1 MSLDARYAALVSR
14 LRATGRREQL
24 ITAMAG
30 LAAAAALSSVVV
42 TAVILAEAWLHGSM
56 QIRTMLWWTW
66 LVSTGAAVGLLAGPS
81 LLRLAGIVKRDD
93 VDALARRVGNAY
105 DDVHDGLLNA
115 LQLHRGTVGSA
126 ELSTAGVNTLFT
138 VAEPKDFSV
147 IIDRQRLRRGILV
160 MLPALILAVALP
172 AVWPASLGA
181 AWERLVRHD
190 ESFLPPAPYS
200 LRVTAS
206 AATVM
211 RGTTVKLTVTASGT
225 APSTVTVWVRDASS
239 ERFQPFTV
247 RMDSANTYHH
257 VLPGLTAS
265 VAYYAEGAWLETG
278 VRTDTGYVSVT
289 DRPLIRTLAGRVLPP
304 SYAGL
309 GPMALSLTQ
318 ADITTLVGSTVDL
331 SITSSKDLASASI
344 ILTGTDTTAADTS
357 IVRMQ
362 VKGAMASGRFTVQRS
377 GQYMLRI
384 VDARGQTNADP
395 VAYRILAFDDG
406 SPTIAMIEPTADA
419 EVDQRAILPL
429 TVAIADDYGFAWL
442 RLHYRLLKSRYA
454 QPDKAYRSIDIPV
467 APGQTSLDVDYVWN
481 LSKVGISPE
490 DVYEFYLEVAD
501 NDRVRGPKT
510 ARTSPMTVRLPSLE
524 EVFAETDKA
533 HDDMAKELRE
543 IAREAEE
550 VRKEAEQVQREL
562 AKQQSNPQTKQQAD
576 WKEKKQ
582 AQELQAKQEAL
593 QKRMEQMQQKLEDMT
608 EKLQQNQA
616 ISQETLEKYMEL
628 QKLMQQVNSPELK
641 RMQEEQ
647 RKAMEQMSPEELREA
662 MKNMTFDEEQF
673 KKSIERTL
681 NLLKRIQAE
690 QKADELQKRAEE
702 LARRQDELR
711 QQSQNTNPQNKQ
723 ARDEIAKKQQ
733 ELQKD
738 LDKLSNEANDLEK
751 LMKELGD
758 MPTDKMQAAQRELD
772 KQNTQQQMQQAQQN
786 AEKGDMDQAAEQQ
799 KNASQNLQRFAQQM
813 KDLKRDMKR
822 RGAKEAMRQMQR
834 SMNDMLD
841 LSKQQ
846 EELRDQA
853 NQLDPSSSQFSDLA
867 RKQQRTRE
875 AMQNLANSMM
885 QLAQKSFSV
894 TPEMAEDM
902 GNALQGMQ
910 EAMQNLQERRGQQS
924 GQSMQK
930 AMSSMNSAIQKMS
943 QSLGQMMAGEGEK
956 QGGPGGSPGMG
967 KGKGKSP
974 FQQLQEL
981 ADQQQNINQG
991 TQQMG
996 QGGQQ
1001 MSEQQRAEM
1010 GRMAQQQGR
1019 ALKAMEE
1026 LEREAREISGPKK
1039 PVGDL
1044 SKIAED
1050 MREVMSDLQSGT
1062 VNQETRMRQ
1071 DRILSRLLDA
1081 SRSINDR
1088 DYEKTREARVG
1099 QDVKRKSPD
1108 GLDYERLQARQR
1120 ATREMQQQLRDAYT
1134 KDYENLIRLYFEALQ
1149 RQGGVQR

>member
-1 MSLDARYAALVSR
+1 
-14 LRATGRREQL
+14 
-24 ITAMAG
+24 
-30 LAAAAALSSVVV
+30 
-42 TAVILAEAWLHGSM
+42 
-56 QIRTMLWWTW
+56 
-66 LVSTGAAVGLLAGPS
+66 
-81 LLRLAGIVKRDD
+81 
-93 VDALARRVGNAY
+93 AY
-105 DDVHDGLLNA
+105 DDVRDGLVNA
-115 LQLHRGTVGSA
+115 LQLHRGTAGSEA
-126 ELSTAGVNTLFT
+126 LSQAGASQFFAA
-138 VAEPKDFSV
+138 AEPKDFSV
-147 IIDRQRLRRGILV
+147 IIDRQRLRRALLFL
-160 MLPALILAVALP
+160 LPTIVLATALP
-172 AVWPASLGA
+172 AVWPSTLGA

-190 ESFLPPAPYS
+190 ESFLPPPPYALH
-200 LRVTAS
+200 LRTDAS
-206 AATVM
+206 TVM
-211 RGTTVKLTVTASGT
+211 RGTTVHVTVTAKGT
-225 APSTVTVWVRDASS
+225 APQTITVWVRDAASD
-239 ERFQPFTV
+239 RFQPFTV
-247 RMDSANTYHH
+247 RMDSANTYKHI
-257 VLPGLTAS
+257 LPGLTAS
-265 VAYYAEGAWLETG
+265 VACYAEGAWLETG
-278 VRTDTGYVSVT
+278 VRTDTTYVTVT
-289 DRPLIRTLAGRVLPP
+289 DRPLIRTLAGRVMPP

-309 GPMALSLTQ
+309 APTPLTLTQ
-318 ADITTLVGSTVDL
+318 ADITTLTGSTVDL
-331 SITSSKDLASASI
+331 SITSNKNLAKAT
-344 ILTGTDTTAADTS
+344 ILIMGTDTTSADTTT
-357 IVRMQ
+357 IAMQ

-377 GQYMLRI
+377 GQYMVRI
-384 VDARGQTNADP
+384 TDARGEQNADP
-395 VAYRILAFDDG
+395 VAYRIIAFDDG
-406 SPTIAMIEPTADA
+406 APTIAMIEPTRDA

-442 RLHYRLLKSRYA
+442 RLHYRLVKSRYA
-454 QPDKAYRSIDIPV
+454 QPETNYTSVDIPFS
-467 APGQTSLDVDYVWN
+467 AGGTSADIDYVWN
-481 LSKVGISPE
+481 LGKAGISPE
-490 DVYEFYLEVAD
+490 DVYEFYVEVAD

-510 ARTSPMTVRLPSLE
+510 ARTTTMTVRLPSLD

-533 HDDMAKELRE
+533 HDDISKELRE
-543 IAREAEE
+543 VAREAEE

-562 AKQQSNPQTKQQAD
+562 AKQQSQPQTKQQAD

-582 AQELQAKQEAL
+582 AQELAAKQEAL
-593 QKRMEQMQQKLEDMT
+593 QKRMEQMQQKMEDMT
-608 EKLQQNQA
+608 QKLQQNQA

-628 QKLMQQVNSPELK
+628 QKLMQEVNSPELK

-647 RKAMEQMSPEELREA
+647 KKAMEQMSPEELREA

-690 QKADELQKRAEE
+690 QKADELQKRAED
-702 LARRQDELR
+702 LAQRQEELR
-711 QQSQNTNPQNKQ
+711 QQAQNTNPQNKQ
-723 ARDEIAKKQQ
+723 ARDEIAKQQQ

-738 LDKLSNEANDLEK
+738 LDKLAKETDDLDK

-758 MPTDKMQAAQRELD
+758 MPMDKMDAAKRELD
-772 KQNTQQQMQQAQQN
+772 KQNTQQQMQKAEQN
-786 AEKGDMDQAAEQQ
+786 AEQGDMQEAADAQQ
-799 KNASQNLQRFAQQM
+799 KASQNLQRFAQQM
-813 KDLKRDMKR
+813 KDLKRDLKR

-853 NQLDPSSSQFSDLA
+853 NALDPSSSQFPELA

-894 TPEMAEDM
+894 SPEMAEDM

-910 EAMQNLQERRGQQS
+910 EAMQNLQERRGQQA
-924 GQSMQK
+924 GQGMQK
-930 AMSSMNSAIQKMS
+930 AMSSMNSAAQKMS
-943 QSLGQMMAGEGEK
+943 QALGQMMAGEGEK

-981 ADQQQNINQG
+981 ADQQQGINQG
-991 TQQMG
+991 MQRMG

-1001 MSEQQRAEM
+1001 MSEQQRSEM

-1019 ALKAMEE
+1019 ALKALEE
-1026 LEREAREISGPKK
+1026 LEREAREIGGAKK

-1044 SKIAED
+1044 NKIAED
-1050 MREVMSDLQSGT
+1050 MREVISDMQSGS
-1062 VNQETRMRQ
+1062 VNQDTRMRQ

-1108 GLDYERLQARQR
+1108 GLDYERMQARQR
-1120 ATREMQQQLRDAYT
+1120 ATREQQQQLRNAYT

>member
-1 MSLDARYAALVSR
+1 MSLDARYATLVAR
-14 LRATGRREQL
+14 LRATGRREL
-24 ITAMAG
+24 ALYALAGIATA
-30 LAAAAALSSVVV
+30 
-42 TAVILAEAWLHGSM
+42 TAIGSGVAVGIILFEAWVPQSM
-56 QIRTMLWWTW
+56 QIRTAMWWTL
-66 LVSTGAAVGLLAGPS
+66 LVAAGAAVGVLSGPHM
-81 LLRLAGIVKRDD
+81 LRLLGVLRSPDAD
-93 VDALARRVGNAY
+93 VLARRVGAAY
-105 DDVHDGLLNA
+105 ADVRDGLVNA
-115 LQLHRGTVGSA
+115 MQLQRGTAGSA
-126 ELSTAGVNTLFT
+126 DLSQAGAATLFAI
-138 VAEPKDFSV
+138 AEPKDFNV
-147 IIDRQRLRRGILV
+147 IIDRRRLRRAVLL
-160 MLPALILAVALP
+160 MLPMLLLATGLP
-172 AVWPASLGA
+172 AVWPSTLGA
-181 AWERLVRHD
+181 AWARIVRHD
-190 ESFLPPAPYS
+190 ESFLPPPPYA
-200 LRVTAS
+200 LRLATS
-206 AATVM
+206 AGTVM
-211 RGTTVKLTVTASGT
+211 RGTTVRVTVTATGT
-225 APSTVTVWVRDASS
+225 APSTITIFVRDAAS

-247 RMDSANTYHH
+247 RMDSANTYRY
-257 VLPGLTAS
+257 LLSGLTAS
-265 VAYYAEGAWLETG
+265 VAVYAEGGWLETG
-278 VRTDTGYVSVT
+278 VRTDTAYVRVT
-289 DRPLIRTLAGRVLPP
+289 DRPLIRTLAGRVMPP
-304 SYAGL
+304 AYAGL
-309 GPMALSLTQ
+309 APMPLSLTQ

-331 SITSSKDLASASI
+331 SITSNKDLARAVI
-344 ILTGTDTTAADTS
+344 QLTGSDTTATDTTTVS
-357 IVRMQ
+357 MQ

-377 GQYMLRI
+377 GMYHVRI
-384 VDARGQTNADP
+384 TDKRGERNADP
-395 VAYRILAFDDG
+395 VAYRILVFDDG
-406 SPTIAMIEPTADA
+406 APTIAMIEPSRDA
-419 EVDQRAILPL
+419 EVDQRAILPV
-429 TVAIADDYGFAWL
+429 TVSIADDYGFAWL
-442 RLHYRLLKSRYA
+442 RLHYRLMKSRYA
-454 QPDKAYRSIDIPV
+454 QPDKAYRTIDIPF
-467 APGQTSLDVDYVWN
+467 APGQTTLDVDYVWN

-490 DVYEFYLEVAD
+490 DVYEFYVEVAD
-501 NDRVRGPKT
+501 NDRIRGPKT
-510 ARTSPMTVRLPSLE
+510 ARTTPMTVRLPSLD
-524 EVFAETDKA
+524 EVFAETDRA
-533 HDDMAKELRE
+533 HEDISKELRE
-543 IAREAEE
+543 IAREAED

-562 AKQQSNPQTKQQAD
+562 AKQQSQPQTKQQAD

-582 AQELQAKQEAL
+582 AQELAAKQEAL
-593 QKRMEQMQQKLEDMT
+593 QQRMEQMQQKMEEMT
-608 EKLQQNQA
+608 QKLQQNQA
-616 ISQETLEKYMEL
+616 ISPETLEKYMEL
-628 QKLMQQVNSPELK
+628 QKLMKEVSSPELK

-647 RKAMEQMSPEELREA
+647 QKAMEQMSPDELREA

-702 LARRQDELR
+702 LARRQEELR

-723 ARDEIAKKQQ
+723 ARDEIAKQQQ

-738 LDKLSNEANDLEK
+738 LEKLASETDDLDK

-758 MPTDKMQAAQRELD
+758 MPTDKMDAAKRELD
-772 KQNTQQQMQQAQQN
+772 KQNTQQQMQKAQQN

-813 KDLKRDMKR
+813 KDLKRDLKR

-853 NQLDPSSSQFSDLA
+853 NAMDQSSSQFPDLA

-910 EAMQNLQERRGQQS
+910 EAMQNLQERRGQQA
-924 GQSMQK
+924 GQGMQK
-930 AMSSMNSAIQKMS
+930 AMSSMNSAAQKMS
-943 QSLGQMMAGEGEK
+943 KALGQMMAGEGEK

-974 FQQLQEL
+974 FQQLQDL
-981 ADQQQNINQG
+981 ADQQQGINEGMQR
-991 TQQMG
+991 MG

-1001 MSEQQRAEM
+1001 MGEQQRAEM

-1019 ALKAMEE
+1019 ALKALEE
-1026 LEREAREISGPKK
+1026 LEREAREIGGAKK

-1044 SKIAED
+1044 NKIAED
-1050 MREVMSDLQSGT
+1050 MREVISDLQSGS

-1108 GLDYERLQARQR
+1108 GLDYERMQARQR
-1120 ATREMQQQLRDAYT
+1120 ATREQQQRLRDAYT

-1149 RQGGVQR
+1149 RQGGAQR